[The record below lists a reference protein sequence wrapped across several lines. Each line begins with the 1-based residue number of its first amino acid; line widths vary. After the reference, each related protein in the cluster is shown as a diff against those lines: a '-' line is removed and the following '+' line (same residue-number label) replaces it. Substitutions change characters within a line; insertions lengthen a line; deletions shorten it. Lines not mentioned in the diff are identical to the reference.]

1 MAYLIALAGEEFNGP
16 GKLKS
21 PYRGKQPCSL
31 IVDQSEEL

>member
-16 GKLKS
+16 GQLKS
-21 PYRGKQPCSL
+21 PYRGKWLCSL